1 MCEDARWI
9 FGMKYSPVPGPHSS
23 RASVSKGRGDFRV
36 ILLGPRGRVSEE
48 SAASSGRRSTQ
59 AAAAAERGKTKAGS
73 PWSSAQ
79 SKSQGWRIPSP

>member
-59 AAAAAERGKTKAGS
+59 AAAAAERALILRGDGL
-73 PWSSAQ
+73 PDR
-79 SKSQGWRIPSP
+79 QGLKRFL